1 MRHLFL
7 ATSRLARIVLPMLL
21 LSAALPAS
29 AQQASDQAWNDWVY
43 RAGTLLKAI
52 ESGEKSQV
60 DLYCRN
66 VSREVGGKHL
76 PQWATG
82 LIQVCDALKEGVTNG
97 SGRRFCSRVRAAESE
112 LGKARP
118 VDAEPRAYPLAAR
131 IAEAMRGLRQG
142 LC

>member
-1 MRHLFL
+1 MKTPFHRALAASLLIL
-7 ATSRLARIVLPMLL
+7 ATP
-21 LSAALPAS
+21 AA
-29 AQQASDQAWNDWVY
+29 AQEASDQAWNDWVY

-66 VSREVGGKHL
+66 IHREVGGKYL

-82 LIQVCDALKEGVTNG
+82 LIYVCDALKTGLAQ
-97 SGRRFCSRVRAAESE
+97 GRSRAFCNRVRNAESE

-118 VDAEPRAYPLAAR
+118 VAAEPRAYPLAVR
-131 IAEAMRGLRQG
+131 LTGAMRGLREG
-142 LC
+142 MC